1 MCKTLTKENLGRK
14 PLKSGGV
21 GVATTKCC
29 MEVECKYLDVDWS
42 WKQVMEAGACPA
54 APEGRVLGIKKG
66 G

>member
-21 GVATTKCC
+21 GVATTKCS

-42 WKQVMEAGACPA
+42 WKQVIPGPCSQLPS
-54 APEGRVLGIKKG
+54 GLGYWA
-66 G
+66 